1 MYFKPVLS
9 ILLTLLLH
17 LHPTTANANANAKPI
32 DINDILHPQAD
43 ISTVIND
50 LHTLAT
56 DVAAL
61 TTAVNNFSGGI
72 LNALDVQR
80 KESALENSLTQ
91 CTTDVDAIASFSI
104 ADSATVTK
112 LVLDLQ
118 PNIRSALEGIVTK
131 VCLFFLLHLPSLF
144 LSFSIRMYPCINKIN
159 KQKPHF
165 VNLGVSNLVAADIG
179 SLHGKTGTLSLA
191 LQRKASSADRK
202 TLFDTMKELDA
213 GFENAL
219 GAFRT

>member
-1 MYFKPVLS
+1 MHFIPLLS
-9 ILLTLLLH
+9 ILFTLLLLH
-17 LHPTTANANANAKPI
+17 LHPASAKAI
-32 DINDILHPQAD
+32 DINKDIPIDPQAD

-56 DVAAL
+56 DLSTL

-80 KESALENSLTQ
+80 KESAVESSLTQ
-91 CTTDVDAIASFSI
+91 CTTDVDAIAAFSI
-104 ADSATVTK
+104 ADSATITS
-112 LVLDLQ
+112 LVLGLQ
-118 PNIRSALEGIVTK
+118 PNIKSALDGIVTK
-131 VCLFFLLHLPSLF
+131 
-144 LSFSIRMYPCINKIN
+144 
-159 KQKPHF
+159 KPHF

-202 TLFDTMKELDA
+202 TLFDTMKDLDA
-213 GFENAL
+213 GFETAL
-219 GAFRT
+219 GAFKS